1 MGSTLKVDNIVGTS
15 GTSAPITLS
24 GDTATLGSG
33 VTFPSGH
40 ILQVVQTLKTTTTSR
55 TNNNSS
61 VDFADISGMTCDI
74 TPQTSNKVLIQAYLY
89 LGGASGAS
97 YNVRLMR
104 GSTPICIST
113 DAQSSQP
120 AATLSY
126 RATSNAASV
135 PATIIFL

>member
-1 MGSTLKVDNIVGTS
+1 
-15 GTSAPITLS
+15 
-24 GDTATLGSG
+24 
-33 VTFPSGH
+33 
-40 ILQVVQTLKTTTTSR
+40 
-55 TNNNSS
+55 
-61 VDFADISGMTCDI
+61 MTCDI
-74 TPQTSNKVLIQAYLY
+74 TPQTNNKVLIQAYLY

-126 RATSNAASV
+126 RATSNAATV
-135 PATIIFL
+135 PATIIFLDSSPGGDGSTAITYKFQWDGENANATYLNRSAHDADDYRYGRGASTITLSEVVG